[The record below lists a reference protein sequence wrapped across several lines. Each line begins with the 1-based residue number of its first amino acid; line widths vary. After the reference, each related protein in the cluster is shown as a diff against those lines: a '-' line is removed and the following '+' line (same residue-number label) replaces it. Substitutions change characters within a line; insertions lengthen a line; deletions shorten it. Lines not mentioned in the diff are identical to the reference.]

1 MLAISSMESYP
12 VGKESLSSGQGP
24 LTLRKKVLGA
34 RDRGATA
41 AERHA
46 QQERRMPLPKITEFA
61 VTWPKQA
68 GSGLLAAFL
77 HLTPLVTPDRPRLS
91 GAPRKERFWGARAMP
106 LPLPPGIFWID
117 RMLRGN

>member
-46 QQERRMPLPKITEFA
+46 QQERRMPLPKITELA

-77 HLTPLVTPDRPRLS
+77 HLTPLVTHTASLLTGHAS
-91 GAPRKERFWGARAMP
+91 QG
-106 LPLPPGIFWID
+106 PPG
-117 RMLRGN
+117 RKGSGERGLCLSHFPQESSG